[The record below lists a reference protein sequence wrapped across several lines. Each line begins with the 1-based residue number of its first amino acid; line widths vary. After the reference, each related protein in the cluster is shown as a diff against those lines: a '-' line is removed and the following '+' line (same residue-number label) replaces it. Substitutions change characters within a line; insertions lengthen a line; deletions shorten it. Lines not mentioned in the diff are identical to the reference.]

1 MIIWFFR
8 APIRSESTLPYAY
21 LDEMVMMHVS
31 CHDRRRQKSSRS
43 LRMSLINIGVA
54 PTASMRISRSA
65 IETNPSLVQVTAV
78 FAAFVM
84 TLLAT
89 GCTQADYS
97 QRTFFRDEY

>member
-1 MIIWFFR
+1 
-8 APIRSESTLPYAY
+8 
-21 LDEMVMMHVS
+21 
-31 CHDRRRQKSSRS
+31 
-43 LRMSLINIGVA
+43 MSLINIGVA

-89 GCTQADYS
+89 GCTQWSTDFGQDMTCVGPNVGDTSFDCS
-97 QRTFFRDEY
+97 QGNLQ